1 MNTELLLNNAKI
13 YVNKV
18 RSIQLDQDFSKN
30 TKSARFFNR
39 VFPIWL
45 LFVAVGALFVV
56 MSNYD
61 PILKHYQNIM
71 SWVWL
76 AIISFSLVFAVP
88 EFVAKFKNN
97 SEQEKLNK
105 EVADYASTKD
115 FSADERANIANLLI
129 VAKTSGKFAEA
140 EKIAKSKIK
149 YDEMINQLLVLLKD
163 NILSGIKII
172 SEDDD

>member
-1 MNTELLLNNAKI
+1 
-13 YVNKV
+13 
-18 RSIQLDQDFSKN
+18 
-30 TKSARFFNR
+30 
-39 VFPIWL
+39 
-45 LFVAVGALFVV
+45 
-56 MSNYD
+56 
-61 PILKHYQNIM
+61 M